1 MRIVVHGQQA
11 FGKAV
16 LEALLKRG
24 ENVIAVYVAPEKPGA
39 KPDPLKEAA
48 LAANLPVYQPENYRK
63 PEVWEQ
69 FRSLKPDL
77 QVMAFVTL
85 FVPEQ
90 FLNIP
95 THGSIQYHPSLLP
108 AYRGPSAINWP
119 IIKGEKETGL
129 SIFWPDNGLDTGD
142 VLLQKKTPISDT
154 DTVGSVYFDRLFPM
168 GVEAMLEAVDLVKA
182 GKAPRIKQDESKA
195 TYEGRCGPDNA
206 KIDWQAVDPDRP
218 PDPRLQSLPGRLDG
232 VRGKAAQD
240 FRSQTASRQGSERHR
255 RQDGR
260 GRRRGRRRFHRSLR
274 RRPHQSD
281 PRAAGGRQE
290 DRRVRIHCGRQARR
304 RGATRLTLNKGWKP
318 PCIGRPLAFESE
330 IRYRDR
336 PGGQAAADRRRR
348 ARETRNR
355 ARTSRALWP
364 LQGQGLNGLHPI
376 HPGPAERQVD
386 PGQRDQSDAGRRGQ
400 DHHHGRPDRRAQPDR
415 QEGDAVHPR
424 AEPRALLRRQ
434 RWRGRRRLCAG
445 RADGGHQPAFHRR
458 PACHRHGQQ
467 SARGAHRQ
475 SHLLGQFAGYRSAA
489 DHLAPRARHE
499 RARAASYR
507 FLARRRRQRL
517 SA

>member
-24 ENVIAVYVAPEKPGA
+24 ESVIAVYVAPEKPGA

-48 LAANLPVYQPENYRK
+48 LAANLPVYQPDSYRK

-142 VLLQKKTPISDT
+142 VLLQKTTPISDT

-168 GVEAMLEAVDLVKA
+168 GVDAMLEAVDLVRA

-206 KIDWQAVDPDRP
+206 KIDWGKPWIQIDRLIRGCNPSPGAWTVFDGKPLKIFEARPLPAKDPKGIGGRMGEVVAVDGD
-218 PDPRLQSLPGRLDG
+218 SFT
-232 VRGKAAQD
+232 VVCA
-240 FRSQTASRQGSERHR
+240 
-255 RQDGR
+255 DGR
-260 GRRRGRRRFHRSLR
+260 IRVTRVQAEGGKKIDASEFIATARL
-274 RRPHQSD
+274 
-281 PRAAGGRQE
+281 AAG
-290 DRRVRIHCGRQARR
+290 
-304 RGATRLTLNKGWKP
+304 TRLG
-318 PCIGRPLAFESE
+318 
-330 IRYRDR
+330 
-336 PGGQAAADRRRR
+336 
-348 ARETRNR
+348 
-355 ARTSRALWP
+355 
-364 LQGQGLNGLHPI
+364 
-376 HPGPAERQVD
+376 
-386 PGQRDQSDAGRRGQ
+386 
-400 DHHHGRPDRRAQPDR
+400 
-415 QEGDAVHPR
+415 
-424 AEPRALLRRQ
+424 
-434 RWRGRRRLCAG
+434 
-445 RADGGHQPAFHRR
+445 
-458 PACHRHGQQ
+458 
-467 SARGAHRQ
+467 
-475 SHLLGQFAGYRSAA
+475 
-489 DHLAPRARHE
+489 
-499 RARAASYR
+499 
-507 FLARRRRQRL
+507 
-517 SA
+517 